1 MSPHPVFVNKKVSS
15 KACNAIRSVFCKK
28 SPVTVP
34 VPASPPL
41 TASTTPRALSTDDF
55 DVLLPIG
62 HGTSSSVFLVRNK
75 ATKALHALKKAP
87 KLEQPADIHT
97 EQSILKSIA
106 ALPDAPRSLLSLEAS
121 WADSKNHYMLTPWC
135 GGKDLTP
142 FFVDRPQFTAERV
155 RVYIAQLVVAVEA
168 LHRQRIIHRDIKP
181 ANVFLTKEGNVV
193 LGDFGLAKRF
203 PATVTPGVNGGDDP
217 IVTFAADPDASS
229 GSFVLPSED
238 DLASVA
244 SAEEKP
250 AFAFNADPD
259 ASNGAFVLPTED
271 ELCIT
276 NERCG
281 TLHFMSPAQ
290 HAGAPYS
297 FDADIWALGV
307 LMFKM
312 ATNRLPFGDSAKTDP
327 ELRAAYA
334 RDPIEFRPSDAFPAP
349 AKDLL
354 RGLLAKDR
362 HARPTIGQVKA
373 HAYFAGID
381 WTAVARHQVPA
392 PWVPPTPFVPTEAR
406 PKLLSPGVKFAA
418 GAGADPEPEFSYASP
433 GLFKRPPGPVKAF
446 AMRVARALGSNGGKT
461 GDSKK
466 TATRVCQVRP
476 TVYQVPLVAGSAS
489 SIGTNEKAVDAPLF
503 ASSSRN
509 VSAVSGYPC
518 RSPLARFARFLG
530 SMFCKPAPPP
540 RMSSKVGP
548 ASQDKRKSG
557 IKALKLSEK
566 SASATALPSVWVRVK
581 EWFGRRNC
589 AAVKNW
595 WGRWR
600 GAGVIAVF
608 GYVSLA
614 WVSAAL
620 LSFALPQPYD
630 LSTTS
635 SRPTSE
641 LALWHDHTL
650 LPCAEQR
657 IIIII
662 IIPGTRRLF
671 IFLLF
676 VRSTWPPV
684 GREYRWAA

>member
-1 MSPHPVFVNKKVSS
+1 MSPNPVFVNKKVSS
-15 KACNAIRSVFCKK
+15 KACNAIRSVFCQK

-34 VPASPPL
+34 GP
-41 TASTTPRALSTDDF
+41 ASTTPRALSTDDF

-87 KLEQPADIHT
+87 KLDQLADIHT

-155 RVYIAQLVVAVEA
+155 RVYMAQLVGAVEA

-181 ANVFLTKEGNVV
+181 ANVFLTKEGNIV

-203 PATVTPGVNGGDDP
+203 PATVTPGAHGGADP
-217 IVTFAADPDASS
+217 IVNFAADPNASS
-229 GSFVLPSED
+229 GSFVLPSAD

-244 SAEEKP
+244 STEEKP

-259 ASNGAFVLPTED
+259 ASNGAFVLPSED

-334 RDPIEFRPSDAFPAP
+334 RDPIEFCPSDAFPAP
-349 AKDLL
+349 ARDLL

-362 HARPTIGQVKA
+362 HARLTIGQVKA

-392 PWVPPTPFVPTEAR
+392 PWMPPTPFVPTEAR

-418 GAGADPEPEFSYASP
+418 GADPEPEFGYASP

-446 AMRVARALGSNGGKT
+446 VLRVARALGSNGGKT

-476 TVYQVPLVAGSAS
+476 TVYQVPLVVGSAS
-489 SIGTNEKAVDAPLF
+489 SIGNEKAVDAPLF
-503 ASSSRN
+503 ASSSHK
-509 VSAVSGYPC
+509 VSAGSGC
-518 RSPLARFARFLG
+518 RSPLARIARFLV
-530 SMFCKPAPPP
+530 SMLLKPAPPP
-540 RMSSKVGP
+540 RTSSKVGP

-566 SASATALPSVWVRVK
+566 TASVNMRKGLPSVWVRVK
-581 EWFGRRNC
+581 VWFGRRNC
-589 AAVKNW
+589 AAVKNCA
-595 WGRWR
+595 WR
-600 GAGVIAVF
+600 E
-608 GYVSLA
+608 L
-614 WVSAAL
+614 
-620 LSFALPQPYD
+620 D
-630 LSTTS
+630 LT
-635 SRPTSE
+635 
-641 LALWHDHTL
+641 A
-650 LPCAEQR
+650 C
-657 IIIII
+657 
-662 IIPGTRRLF
+662 
-671 IFLLF
+671 
-676 VRSTWPPV
+676 
-684 GREYRWAA
+684 